1 MARRQEIIDEEYKEG
16 IFLGYRWVDKE
27 GVKPVFAFGHGLS
40 YTTFKLGKATADKA
54 YVAQGDSITFTVSV
68 TNTGKR
74 EGAEVVQLYVR
85 DCESSLV
92 RPYKELKAFKK
103 VSLAPGETRQVSLTL
118 GLDAL
123 SFYDDKAQ
131 RWTAE
136 PGEFEALIGNSS
148 DNITQKVKFK
158 LK

>member
-1 MARRQEIIDEEYKEG
+1 M
-16 IFLGYRWVDKE
+16 
-27 GVKPVFAFGHGLS
+27 FAFGHGLS

-54 YVAQGDSITFTVSV
+54 DVAQGDSITFTLDV
-68 TNTGKR
+68 TNTGER
-74 EGAEVVQLYVR
+74 AGAEVVQLYVR
-85 DCESSLV
+85 DGKSSLV

>member
-1 MARRQEIIDEEYKEG
+1 M
-16 IFLGYRWVDKE
+16 
-27 GVKPVFAFGHGLS
+27 FAFGHGLS

-54 YVAQGDSITFTVSV
+54 DVAQGDSITFTVSV